1 MPTITALRA
10 RRGAVAVELD
20 GAPWRTLPAAAVLEA
35 GLAAGTEL
43 DRARARALARAVR
56 RQRAESIALR
66 AIARRD
72 RSRTSLDARLADAGV
87 AAPDRT
93 EVLDRAERSGL
104 VDDARFAAAR
114 ARQLAERGAGDLL
127 VLADL
132 ERHGVDEQV
141 AREALAALEAEVDRL
156 ARIVGR
162 RGATARTLRY
172 LTSRGFA
179 EESLEGLVADIESRA
194 LG

>member
-10 RRGAVAVELD
+10 RRDAVAVELD

-56 RQRAESIALR
+56 RQRAESVALR
-66 AIARRD
+66 ALSRRD
-72 RSRTSLDARLADAGV
+72 RPRTSLDARLAVAGV
-87 AAPDRT
+87 AARDR
-93 EVLDRAERSGL
+93 EDVLARAERSGL

-114 ARQLAERGAGDLL
+114 ARQLAERGAGNLL

-141 AREALAALEAEVDRL
+141 AREAVAALEAEVDRV

-162 RGATARTLRY
+162 RGASARTLRY
-172 LTSRGFA
+172 LASRGFA
-179 EESLEGLVADIESRA
+179 EESLEGLVADIEPRT